1 MPTALVEVWRGPVVE
16 CRHYGAVVVA
26 DARGGLIAR
35 AGSPELPTYLRSA
48 AKPFQALPIIT
59 SGAAEAF
66 DLTAEELAICASS
79 HSGEPVHLA
88 VVGGLLA
95 KLGLDEIALQCGV
108 VPPIDRE
115 VAARVEAGAL
125 APSALYCDCSGK
137 HAGMLAVCRH
147 RGEPL
152 DSYRDPAHPLQ
163 HEIARVMSDFL
174 GLPERAI
181 PRGIDGCGVPTFAAP
196 LARIA
201 AAWAGLTAPHPGP
214 YRAAATRVLD
224 AMAAHPYLIG
234 GRGRVDT
241 DLMECTGGAVV
252 AKVGAE
258 GVLCLALRERGW
270 GVAIKVE
277 DGGFRGMAAIA
288 ALTLRQLH
296 LLDDAAIACLLE
308 RQPLTVRNNTGVVVG
323 EVRPAFS
330 LR

>member
-1 MPTALVEVWRGPVVE
+1 MTTALLEVWRGPVVE

-66 DLTAEELAICASS
+66 DLTSEELAICASS

-95 KLGLDEIALQCGV
+95 KLGLDETALQCGA

-115 VAARVEAGAL
+115 VAAQVEMGAL

-152 DSYRDPAHPLQ
+152 ESYRDPAHPHQ
-163 HEIARVMSDFL
+163 QEIARVMSDFL

-201 AAWAGLTAPHPGP
+201 AAWAGLAAPRPGP

-224 AMAAHPYLIG
+224 AMAAHPYLVG

-252 AKVGAE
+252 AKAGAE

-277 DGGFRGMAAIA
+277 DGSFRGMAAIA
-288 ALTLRQLH
+288 AQTLRQLH
-296 LLDDAAIACLLE
+296 LLDDTAIACLLE

>member
-1 MPTALVEVWRGPVVE
+1 
-16 CRHYGAVVVA
+16 
-26 DARGGLIAR
+26 
-35 AGSPELPTYLRSA
+35 
-48 AKPFQALPIIT
+48 
-59 SGAAEAF
+59 
-66 DLTAEELAICASS
+66 
-79 HSGEPVHLA
+79 
-88 VVGGLLA
+88 
-95 KLGLDEIALQCGV
+95 V

-115 VAARVEAGAL
+115 VAAQVETGAL

-152 DSYRDPAHPLQ
+152 ESYRDPAHPHQ
-163 HEIARVMSDFL
+163 QEIARVMSDFL

-201 AAWAGLTAPHPGP
+201 AAWAGLAAPRPGP

-224 AMAAHPYLIG
+224 AMAAHPYLVG

-252 AKVGAE
+252 AKAGAE

-277 DGGFRGMAAIA
+277 DGSFRGMAAIA
-288 ALTLRQLH
+288 AQTLRQLH
-296 LLDDAAIACLLE
+296 LLDDTAIACLLE